1 MPRIQKSETQSREKA
16 IQNFMEGMPIDILL
30 HAHRLSVQLE
40 DKLAS
45 ELYYKEIKRRKL
57 RIGRN
62 SEILKGKDGR
72 EA

>member
-1 MPRIQKSETQSREKA
+1 MPRKRKSETQLREEA
-16 IQNFMEGMPIDILL
+16 IQNFIEGMPIDILL
-30 HAHRLSVQLE
+30 HAHRLAVQLKDE
-40 DKLAS
+40 LAS
-45 ELYYKEIKRRKL
+45 ELYYKEIKRRRL